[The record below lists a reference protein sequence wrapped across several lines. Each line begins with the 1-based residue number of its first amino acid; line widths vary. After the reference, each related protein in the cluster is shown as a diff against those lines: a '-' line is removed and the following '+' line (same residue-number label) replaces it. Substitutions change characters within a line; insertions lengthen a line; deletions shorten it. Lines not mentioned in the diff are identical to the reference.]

1 MKLPEFS
8 VKQPVAALMIFLGLI
23 LIGSLCLFRLNIDM
37 LPDINPPVIS
47 ILTTWPGASA
57 SDVESEVTRP
67 IEDHVNGVNNLD
79 ELTSKSL
86 DNLSVVSCKF
96 NWGTNLAVAIN
107 DVRDKLELAKRDM
120 PDDAETPMIFKF
132 SSASAPV
139 LFMNITGDKTW
150 PRLYRLV
157 DKHISDELKRVP
169 GVGAIILYGGLRR
182 RINVY
187 FNFTKIEGYHLSL
200 LKINKIL
207 AAENMNIPSGNIKS
221 GTHEYFVR
229 VPSRY
234 KTMDD
239 IRNTIIGSFKD
250 RPIYLKNVAN
260 VKDSYKPQDINGW
273 GDGKKGIIL
282 ILQKQAGKNT
292 VEVISKVKAKLAQ
305 IKKTLPSD
313 VRIEITTNNAEN
325 IKTSIKNLR
334 ASLLWGILFV
344 ILVTIVFLRRFKAS
358 IIIALTIPF
367 SLIIAF
373 IFLYLGKYTINL
385 VSLMSLAIASGMV
398 VDNGIVVLEN
408 IVRYLDKGFSPEKA
422 AIKGASEMGM
432 AITASSMTTV
442 VVFVPLMFLSG
453 LAGII
458 FKQLGFVI
466 IVTIL
471 GSLFTALTMTP
482 MLSSKWVKKSDPSD
496 KIKDKNDIN
505 SAKSY
510 PIKNNTENQNYLQ
523 TVNSASKT
531 GSRIDAE
538 SVKTHD
544 NTGQYKRN
552 SRNIMAKLYRI
563 SENGFNS
570 IEKGYE
576 YLLSWALGHRKSVI
590 IFSIAVFLSS
600 ISLIPFLSTS
610 FLPATDTGDVDV
622 TFRLSEGTRIEQTNK
637 VVEAILNNINTIVKP
652 GEMRHSYGFDGQS
665 EKGYGVALG
674 FDEGPNCGE
683 VGFKLVDRDKRK
695 RSAKEIAALLR
706 KRVKK
711 IPGVSKIKVRA
722 QDMMTSALMGSGSK
736 PVSVELQGTD
746 LGRLILFAR
755 KLKKRM
761 ANIPGLVDIDLN
773 QKDERPELWVKID
786 RSKASM
792 LGISTS
798 LIAAT
803 LRNYFYGS
811 KACEFTD
818 GGDRF
823 DIFTRLENKDKNN
836 LDNLLDSPVFTPDG
850 RMIPLRNVAKVVNGM
865 GPIEI
870 QRKNRQKIVKVEA
883 DLFKKSLGDA
893 NADIKHLLKK
903 MGVPEN
909 ISVNFGGDI
918 EEQHKAFKSLTEL
931 LILGIIL
938 VYMVMASLFGNLR
951 DPFIIMFSVPFAF
964 SGVFYAFYFC
974 HVTLGL
980 ISFMGIIML
989 IGIVVNNAIVLLD
1002 YTHILQKRGENVFE
1016 AVTHAGKNR
1025 LRPVLM
1031 TTFTTLFGM
1040 IPMAVSSGV
1049 GAEVWNPLGITMV
1062 GGLFVSTLVT
1072 MVLIPVIY
1080 YQFERKKT

>member
-23 LIGSLCLFRLNIDM
+23 LIGSVCLFKLNIDM
-37 LPDINPPVIS
+37 LPEINPPVIS

-96 NWGTNLAVAIN
+96 NWGTNLSVAIN

-132 SSASAPV
+132 SSASAPI

-187 FNFTKIEGYHLSL
+187 FDLSKIEGYKLSL

-221 GTHEYFVR
+221 GLHEYFLR

-239 IRNTIIGSFKD
+239 IRNTIIGLFKGN
-250 RPIYLKNVAN
+250 PVYLKNVAK
-260 VKDSYKPQDINGW
+260 VTDSYKPRDINGW

-292 VEVISKVKAKLAQ
+292 VEVIDRIKAKLAE
-305 IKKTLPSD
+305 INKTLPSD
-313 VRIEITTNNAEN
+313 VQINITTDNAEN

-334 ASLLWGILFV
+334 ASLLWGIFFV
-344 ILVTIVFLRRFKAS
+344 VLVTIIFLRRFKAS

-373 IFLYLGKYTINL
+373 IFLYIGKYTINL

-408 IVRYLDKGFSPEKA
+408 IVRYLDKGLSPENA
-422 AIKGASEMGM
+422 AITGASEMGM

-482 MLSSKWVKKSDPSD
+482 MLSSKWVKSFKTAKSE
-496 KIKDKNDIN
+496 KNDDPAEIL
-505 SAKSY
+505 
-510 PIKNNTENQNYLQ
+510 KNKEQNNL
-523 TVNSASKT
+523 NPRM
-531 GSRIDAE
+531 GF
-538 SVKTHD
+538 
-544 NTGQYKRN
+544 
-552 SRNIMAKLYRI
+552 MAKLYQI

-570 IEKGYE
+570 VERGYE
-576 YLLSWALGHRKSVI
+576 YLLTWALGHRKIVI
-590 IFSIAVFLSS
+590 VLSIAVFLSS

-622 TFRLSEGTRIEQTNK
+622 TFRLSEGTRIEETNR
-637 VVEAILNNINTIVKP
+637 VVEAILKNIDTIVKP

-683 VGFKLVDRDKRK
+683 VGFKLVDRDKRN

-706 KRVKK
+706 KRVNQ

-736 PVSVELQGTD
+736 PVSVELQGSD
-746 LGRLILFAR
+746 LDQLIVFAH

-761 ANIPGLVDIDLN
+761 KEIPGLVDIDLN
-773 QKDERPELWVKID
+773 QKDQRPELWVKID
-786 RSKASM
+786 RAKASM
-792 LGISTS
+792 LGISTA
-798 LIAAT
+798 LISAT
-803 LRNYFYGS
+803 LRNYFYGN

-823 DIFTRLENKDKNN
+823 DIFTRLADKDKNS
-836 LDNLLDSPVFTPDG
+836 LDSLLDAPVFTQDG
-850 RMIPLRNVAKVVNGM
+850 RMIRLKNVARVVNGM

-870 QRKNRQKIVKVEA
+870 QRKNRQKIVTVDA
-883 DLFKKSLGDA
+883 DLFKKSLGNA
-893 NADIKHLLKK
+893 NSDIKELLKK
-903 MGVPEN
+903 MKIPDN
-909 ISVNFGGDI
+909 ISISFGGDI

-951 DPFIIMFSVPFAF
+951 DPFIIMFSLPFAF
-964 SGVFYAFYFC
+964 SGVFYAFYFF

-1002 YTHILQKRGENVFE
+1002 YTHILQRRGEKIFQ

-1062 GGLFVSTLVT
+1062 GGLLVSTLVT

-1080 YQFERKKT
+1080 YQFERKKEEITDES

>member
-23 LIGSLCLFRLNIDM
+23 LIGSLCLLKLNIDM

-96 NWGTNLAVAIN
+96 NWGTNLSVAIN

-132 SSASAPV
+132 SSASAPI
-139 LFMNITGDKTW
+139 LFMNITGNKTW

-187 FNFTKIEGYHLSL
+187 FHLDKIEGYHLSL

-207 AAENMNIPSGNIKS
+207 AAENMNIPAGNIKS
-221 GTHEYFVR
+221 GFHEYFVR
-229 VPSRY
+229 VPARY
-234 KTMDD
+234 KTIND
-239 IRNTIIGSFKD
+239 IRNTIIGSFKGS
-250 RPIYLKNVAN
+250 PVYLKNVAE
-260 VKDSYKPQDINGW
+260 VQDSYKPKDINGW

-292 VEVISKVKAKLAQ
+292 VAVVNRVKAKLKE
-305 IKKTLPSD
+305 ISKTLPSD
-313 VRIEITTNNAEN
+313 VHINITTNNAEN

-334 ASLLWGILFV
+334 ASLLWGIFFV
-344 ILVTIVFLRRFKAS
+344 ILVTIIFLRRFKAS

-373 IFLYLGKYTINL
+373 IFLYIGKYTINL

-408 IVRYLDKGFSPEKA
+408 IVRYLDKGLSPEKA
-422 AIKGASEMGM
+422 AIQGASEMGM

-482 MLSSKWVKKSDPSD
+482 MLSSKWVRKSSPVKTGNS
-496 KIKDKNDIN
+496 KDIN
-505 SAKSY
+505 AIPRSY
-510 PIKNNTENQNYLQ
+510 KKNTSIEEGGGHGYSTGDQRENQNNRPKF
-523 TVNSASKT
+523 TT
-531 GSRIDAE
+531 
-538 SVKTHD
+538 
-544 NTGQYKRN
+544 
-552 SRNIMAKLYRI
+552 KLYQI
-563 SENGFNS
+563 SENGFKS
-570 IEKGYE
+570 VERGYE
-576 YLLSWALGHRKSVI
+576 SLLTWALKNRKIVI
-590 IFSIAVFLSS
+590 TLSLAVFLSS

-622 TFRLSEGTRIEQTNK
+622 TFRLSEGTRIEETNR
-637 VVEAILNNINTIVKP
+637 VVEAILKNIDKVVKP

-695 RSAKEIAALLR
+695 RSAKEIAAILR
-706 KRVKK
+706 KRVKQ

-736 PVSVELQGTD
+736 PISVELQGSD
-746 LGRLILFAR
+746 LNKLIAFAKR
-755 KLKKRM
+755 LKKRM
-761 ANIPGLVDIDLN
+761 ENIPGLVDVDLN
-773 QKDERPELWVKID
+773 QKDQRPELWVKID

-792 LGISTS
+792 LGISTA
-798 LIAAT
+798 LISAT
-803 LRNYFYGS
+803 LRNYFYGD
-811 KACEFTD
+811 KASEFTD

-823 DIFTRLENKDKNN
+823 DIFTRLDDKDKNN
-836 LDNLLDSPVFTPDG
+836 LNNLLNSPIFTKDG
-850 RMIPLRNVAKVVNGM
+850 RMIRLRNVAKVVSGM

-893 NADIKHLLKK
+893 NSDIKTLLKK
-903 MGVPEN
+903 MGIPKN
-909 ISVNFGGDI
+909 ISVSFGGDI

-964 SGVFYAFYFC
+964 SGVFYAFYFF

-1002 YTHILQKRGENVFE
+1002 YTHILQRRGEKVFD
-1016 AVTHAGKNR
+1016 AVTHAGRNR

-1062 GGLFVSTLVT
+1062 GGLLVSTLVT

-1080 YQFERKKT
+1080 YQFESKKYKNS

>member
-23 LIGSLCLFRLNIDM
+23 LIGSLCLFKLNIDM
-37 LPDINPPVIS
+37 LPEINPPVIS

-79 ELTSKSL
+79 QLTSKSL

-96 NWGTNLAVAIN
+96 NWGTSLSVAIN

-132 SSASAPV
+132 SSASAPI

-187 FNFTKIEGYHLSL
+187 FDSAKIQGYKLSL

-221 GTHEYFVR
+221 GLHEYFVR

-239 IRNTIIGSFKD
+239 IRNTIIGSFKGS
-250 RPIYLKNVAN
+250 PVYLKNVAK
-260 VKDSYKPQDINGW
+260 VTDSYKPRDINGW

-292 VEVISKVKAKLAQ
+292 VEVIDRIKAKLAK
-305 IKKTLPSD
+305 INKTLPSD
-313 VRIEITTNNAEN
+313 VQINITTDNAEN

-334 ASLLWGILFV
+334 ASLLWGIFFV
-344 ILVTIVFLRRFKAS
+344 VLVTIIFLRRFKAS

-373 IFLYLGKYTINL
+373 IFLYIGKYTINL

-408 IVRYLDKGFSPEKA
+408 IVRYLDKGLSPENA
-422 AIKGASEMGM
+422 AITGASEMGM

-482 MLSSKWVKKSDPSD
+482 MLSSKWVRSFKTAKGKKNAETRE
-496 KIKDKNDIN
+496 NDDSAEILENKEQN
-505 SAKSY
+505 SLK
-510 PIKNNTENQNYLQ
+510 PGK
-523 TVNSASKT
+523 
-531 GSRIDAE
+531 GF
-538 SVKTHD
+538 
-544 NTGQYKRN
+544 
-552 SRNIMAKLYRI
+552 MAKLYQV

-570 IEKGYE
+570 VEKGYE
-576 YLLSWALGHRKSVI
+576 YLLTWALGHRKSVI
-590 IFSIAVFLSS
+590 VLSIAVFLSS

-622 TFRLSEGTRIEQTNK
+622 TFRLSEGTRIEETNR
-637 VVEAILNNINTIVKP
+637 VVEAILKNIDTIVKP

-683 VGFKLVDRDKRK
+683 VGFKLVDRDKRN

-706 KRVKK
+706 KRVKQ

-736 PVSVELQGTD
+736 PVSVELQGSD
-746 LGRLILFAR
+746 LDRLIVFAR

-761 ANIPGLVDIDLN
+761 EEIPGLVDIDLN
-773 QKDERPELWVKID
+773 QKDQRPELWVKID

-792 LGISTS
+792 LGISTA
-798 LIAAT
+798 LISAT
-803 LRNYFYGS
+803 LRNYFYGN

-823 DIFTRLENKDKNN
+823 DIFTRLSDKDKNS
-836 LDNLLDSPVFTPDG
+836 LDSLLDSPVFTQDG
-850 RMIPLRNVAKVVNGM
+850 RMIRLKNVARVVNGM

-893 NADIKHLLKK
+893 NSDIKELLKK
-903 MGVPEN
+903 MEIPDN
-909 ISVNFGGDI
+909 ISISFGGDI

-951 DPFIIMFSVPFAF
+951 DPFIIMFSLPFAF
-964 SGVFYAFYFC
+964 SGVFYAFYFF

-1002 YTHILQKRGENVFE
+1002 YTHILQKRGEKVFQ
-1016 AVTHAGKNR
+1016 AVIHAGRNR

-1062 GGLFVSTLVT
+1062 GGLLVSTLVT

-1080 YQFERKKT
+1080 YQFESKKEKITDEP